1 MSEENIVFSDY
12 SPSSP
17 PKGQI
22 DIRIGIFFDGTQN
35 NRNNTQAGGN
45 EPGHKPTP
53 EQREAYNKY
62 SNKEDDSYTN
72 DLSNVARKEYWYK
85 ENKSKS
91 VGKIYIEG
99 IGTENSLGDK
109 DKKLDHKGVAY
120 GSGSTGIRAKVE
132 KGCTEALDVIK
143 TLKGNFEIN
152 IITFDVYGFSRGAA
166 AARHFT
172 FEVTQT
178 KPKNGL
184 LGSLLEGGGIK
195 YEAIKIRFL
204 GIYDTVSS
212 YDPNA
217 KESTI
222 SPDFTNDVTELH
234 LNTLKA
240 QKIIHLAAS
249 DEHRENFMLTRV
261 RLAGGTDYFLPGV
274 HSDVGGCYTHNMSE
288 NKQIMDFDNTW
299 RDGLS
304 DEQYDTIL
312 NNDLNNLIEQGWFKR
327 SEVTGPNSWHETF
340 INRAKISNRYSFI
353 PLHIMSEM
361 TNKNYS
367 DTIDVENIRKA
378 YKIPNGSEDKYYPLD
393 LTKLKKRLDDYV
405 NGAAPSM
412 TYYTNRQIEDLRKQ
426 LAAKKITA
434 QKFNQIVEDHNLLIY
449 LRNRYLHW
457 NSKFGAIGYRPNF
470 RLDTANLQ
478 VIRSRRMAPNS

>member
-1 MSEENIVFSDY
+1 MSNVVFSDY
-12 SPSSP
+12 SPPPP

-35 NRNNTQAGGN
+35 NRSNTQAGGN
-45 EPGHKPTP
+45 EPGHKPTA
-53 EQREAYNKY
+53 EEKEIYNKY

-85 ENKSKS
+85 EDKSKYIS
-91 VGKIYIEG
+91 KIYIEG

-120 GSGSTGIRAKVE
+120 GSGSTGVRAKVE
-132 KGCTEALDVIK
+132 KGCREALTVIK
-143 TLKGNFEIN
+143 SLKGNFEIN
-152 IITFDVYGFSRGAA
+152 SITFDVYGFSRGAA
-166 AARHFT
+166 AARHFVY
-172 FEVTQT
+172 EVCQT
-178 KPKNGL
+178 KPRNGFLGNL
-184 LGSLLEGGGIK
+184 LNADQIK
-195 YEAIKIRFL
+195 YESIKIRFL
-204 GIYDTVSS
+204 GVYDTVSS

-217 KESTI
+217 SETTT
-222 SPDFTNDVTELH
+222 SPDFTNDVAELH

-240 QKIIHLAAS
+240 QKIIQLAAS

-261 RLAGGTDYFLPGV
+261 QLGGGTDYFLPGV

-288 NKQIMDFDNTW
+288 SKQIMDFDNIW
-299 RDGLS
+299 GDGLD

-361 TNKNYS
+361 TNKSYK
-367 DTIDVENIRKA
+367 DTIDIENIRKA
-378 YKIPNGSEDKYYPLD
+378 YKIPNGTEDKYYPLD
-393 LTKLKKRLDDYV
+393 LTKVKKRLDAYME
-405 NGAAPSM
+405 GSAPFM
-412 TYYTNRQIEDLRKQ
+412 AYYTNKQIEELRKQ
-426 LAAKKITA
+426 LAAKKITTE
-434 QKFNQIVEDHNLLIY
+434 KFNMIVGDHNLLMD

-470 RLDTANLQ
+470 TLDKTKLQ
-478 VIRSRRMAPNS
+478 VTRSRKMAPNS